1 MSFNFPDINKE
12 ATLDRIYEK
21 TKVTEFCKK
30 HEISRH
36 TLYQVLQ
43 GWVIR
48 GVGPAQVVDS

>member
-30 HEISRH
+30 TRSAAIPYIRCSRA
-36 TLYQVLQ
+36 
-43 GWVIR
+43 GWEN
-48 GVGPAQVVDS
+48 VVMPENAGGL